1 MVASDNNQQTTKQ
14 ASETIKLDETLGEQ
28 NLSAKLSLAKSL
40 ATKSLSRHCI
50 FGVTSDF
57 CRTKQITIFTIDYH
71 YHDGP

>member
-1 MVASDNNQQTTKQ
+1 MATTNKQPSKQ

-28 NLSAKLSLAKSL
+28 NLSAKLSLATKSL